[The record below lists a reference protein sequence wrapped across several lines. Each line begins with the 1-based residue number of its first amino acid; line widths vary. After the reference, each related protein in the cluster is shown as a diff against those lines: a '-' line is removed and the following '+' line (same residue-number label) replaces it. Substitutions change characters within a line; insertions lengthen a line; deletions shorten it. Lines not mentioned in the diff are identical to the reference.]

1 MPQVMKNRIKFSL
14 EILEKDGG
22 YMKFLHTGDL
32 HIGKSVNEFSM
43 LEDQRHI
50 LKQIQE
56 IALDEKAEVIVIAGD
71 IYDRSIPSGEAV
83 ELLDAFLTGVLAD
96 GLSVV
101 MISGNHDSPQRVKFA
116 DRILEKQGLYIAGG
130 YDGRLK
136 KAVFADAYG
145 SVEFICL
152 PFVKPAEAGEANSA
166 RAVEHIL
173 AESLPEGAEGSRRV
187 LVTHFFVTGEGG
199 VEPELS
205 DSETTVHV
213 GGLDNV
219 PVTLFQEFDYVALGH
234 IHKPQQI
241 GKGHVYYAGAPLKYS
256 FSEARGEKYV
266 NIVTMGVKGET
277 EVKKRALT
285 PLREMRILKGR
296 LEELLEAGRA
306 AVRTA
311 EAQKA
316 KAENQVNA
324 GDAAGKET
332 AQNTFFASTD
342 YIQAVLTDKEELI
355 DPIGSLRSVYPNV
368 MQIILEKNL
377 SGPEK
382 ECATRTSPGRKTI
395 EELFSDFYEMLKEE
409 PLDDK
414 RKRIVAETAE
424 EARKERGLCK

>member
-1 MPQVMKNRIKFSL
+1 
-14 EILEKDGG
+14 
-22 YMKFLHTGDL
+22 MKFLHTGDL
-32 HIGKSVNEFSM
+32 HIGKNVNEFSM
-43 LEDQRHI
+43 LEDQKHI

-56 IALDEKAEVIVIAGD
+56 IALEEKAEVIVIAGD

-96 GLSVV
+96 GISVV
-101 MISGNHDSPQRVKFA
+101 MISGNHDSSQRVKFA

-130 YDGRLK
+130 YDGQLK
-136 KAVFADAYG
+136 KAVFADTFG
-145 SVEFICL
+145 GVEFICL
-152 PFVKPAEAGEANSA
+152 PFVKPAEAGETNSA

-173 AESLPEGAEGSRRV
+173 AESLPERAEGSRRV

-199 VEPELS
+199 EEPELS

-234 IHKPQQI
+234 IHKPQQV

-256 FSEARGEKYV
+256 FSEAGGEKSV

-277 EVKKRALT
+277 EVKKRALV
-285 PLREMRILKGR
+285 PLREMRVLKGS

-306 AVRTA
+306 AIRK
-311 EAQKA
+311 EAVKKINPQDR
-316 KAENQVNA
+316 ENT
-324 GDAAGKET
+324 GEAAGKKTGE
-332 AQNTFFASTD
+332 NTGAVSRD
-342 YIQAVLTDKEELI
+342 YIQAVLTDREELI

-409 PLDDK
+409 PLDER

-424 EARKERGLCK
+424 EALRERGLGK